1 MTPEEAV
8 YIPIRIGAVDISITP
23 TILWIF
29 IASAALLLLLI
40 VGTRKLTLV
49 PVRPIQNILEYT
61 VEFVERQIIEPTELS
76 REPWTPYFLTLFLFI
91 LFNNLVGIIPGTHA
105 TTSNINETGALAVVV
120 FLVGNFLR
128 LKRKG
133 PVGFIRSLIPE
144 GVSGPLLVL
153 MFPIEV
159 ISQLLKPFSLA
170 IRLFANMM
178 GDHLLL
184 VTIISF
190 VVLFQNIAVSI
201 MSIGGAVVVVLFE
214 IFIDFIQAYIFAF
227 LSAVLVSEC
236 LEAGQEEQVP
246 LKSHGGEA

>member
-1 MTPEEAV
+1 MTPEGVV
-8 YIPIRIGAVDISITP
+8 YIPIHLGSIDISISS

-29 IASAALLLLLI
+29 IASALLVAVLLL
-40 VGTRKLTLV
+40 GTRRITMI
-49 PVRPIQNILEYT
+49 PVRPLQNIIEYT
-61 VEFVERQIIEPTELS
+61 VEFVEKQIIEPTELKS
-76 REPWTPYFLTLFLFI
+76 EPWTPYFLTLFLFI

-105 TTSNINETGALAVVV
+105 TTSNINETGALAVLV

-133 PVGFIRSLIPE
+133 AGGFIKSLIPE
-144 GVSGPLLVL
+144 GVTGPLLIL

-201 MSIGGAVVVVLFE
+201 MSIGGAVVVFLFE

-236 LEAGQEEQVP
+236 LDAGIEE
-246 LKSHGGEA
+246 